1 MFKPVRVGAIAVA
14 LLIVGGGVAAAD
26 PVPSVNQHVET
37 ADGYIMT
44 ASLGGLP
51 GETTATINPAANM
64 AATAYSREGFVSG
77 LATETVTPIHGKVSV
92 PVTDAK
98 LRLWVQFGCQIDVRG
113 GSVLGGNMSNALS
126 LPFNIADIL
135 APTAI
140 GAAPEPSDSFNPTLA
155 VNVKPGN
162 IFRAQLAEKEVKGP
176 ATELHIA
183 VRDTEV
189 KVDGCGGPV
198 SVRLIATA
206 EIITNTSDDWVNAYS
221 DIVQL

>member
-1 MFKPVRVGAIAVA
+1 MFKPVQAGAIAVA
-14 LLIVGGGVAAAD
+14 LLTVCGGVAAAD
-26 PVPSVNQHVET
+26 PVSVPSVNQHVDT
-37 ADGYIMT
+37 ADGYHMT

-77 LATETVTPIHGKVSV
+77 LATETIEGNGSV

-98 LRLWVQFGCQIDVRG
+98 LRLWVQFGCQMDVRG

-126 LPFNIADIL
+126 LPFSIADIL
-135 APTAI
+135 APPAI

-176 ATELHIA
+176 ATKLHIA

-206 EIITNTSDDWVNAYS
+206 EISTNTSNDWVNAYS